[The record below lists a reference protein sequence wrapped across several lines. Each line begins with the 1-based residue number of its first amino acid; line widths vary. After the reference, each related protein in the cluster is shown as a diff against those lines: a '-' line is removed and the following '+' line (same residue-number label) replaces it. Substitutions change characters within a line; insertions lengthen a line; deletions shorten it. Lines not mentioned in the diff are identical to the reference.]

1 MIGPVRAEESRASPG
16 RQFPLGGG
24 GRWAWERS
32 LEPLSH
38 LEGLRAR
45 DDLVRGDEGPHPR
58 WMIGPVREE
67 CVPEGEQRGR
77 GARGGADIWGNAR
90 SPGWN
95 ASRGIPDAVNSGPPP
110 PRRAARPRPR
120 RSPSGNTPPTGV
132 FPEGENRGARGAR
145 GAEIWG
151 KARSLGWNASRGT
164 PVRRSFRPPPSPQLD
179 PESSVRVGGGGSE
192 VSWSRGLLPIFLDG
206 RHTGGRPS
214 ACTNPTSAPE
224 GRGWQDAD

>member
-16 RQFPLGGG
+16 RQFPLRGG

-38 LEGLRAR
+38 LEGWRAR

-58 WMIGPVREE
+58 WMIGPVRAEVWNHLGWRCGAWQGNPVRVLE
-67 CVPEGEQRGR
+67 GKQEVLRAPHLRPFRLRSPPCLLPGLFTVVSSRSPPDWRLLSRVFPEGGRGR
-77 GARGGADIWGNAR
+77 GARAGGRYLGGNAR
-90 SPGWN
+90 S
-95 ASRGIPDAVNSGPPP
+95 
-110 PRRAARPRPR
+110 
-120 RSPSGNTPPTGV
+120 T
-132 FPEGENRGARGAR
+132 
-145 GAEIWG
+145 
-151 KARSLGWNASRGT
+151 GWNASRGT
-164 PVRRSFRPPPSPQLD
+164 AARRSFRPPSPQSD
-179 PESSVRVGGGGSE
+179 PESSVRVGGSE